1 MDEEF
6 NKVYEKILAESGT
19 VLREIR
25 RKKNRYLAIGFLIA
39 MLVNIPIFIL
49 DKSSF
54 FSVSLIIISGA
65 ILLILY
71 FNADKDYRKAYKKC
85 VIEEIV
91 KSYNKNLVYVADEG
105 LTDYDYSMSAFEPDF
120 KETISE
126 DKIYGTLLLDTQFKM
141 AQVYSYAMREY
152 KDREGKTQTEK
163 AKTFDGIYGI
173 VRMEE
178 DSKDYIHIKEAE
190 STIDARL
197 ARITHKT
204 VEMDSAEFETYYD
217 VITEDRLDAY
227 KIFTPEILEEFVEL
241 PKRNITHFEIK
252 IDQNM
257 MYFRYRCG
265 EVFEPPK
272 FKDPLDKET
281 IHTYYNTIVFPI
293 DLTKKIINNIIV
305 KH

>member
-6 NKVYEKILAESGT
+6 NKVYEKILSESGT
-19 VLREIR
+19 TLREMR
-25 RKKNRYLAIGFLIA
+25 RKKNRSLAMGILIA
-39 MLVNIPIFIL
+39 VFVN
-49 DKSSF
+49 
-54 FSVSLIIISGA
+54 LI
-65 ILLILY
+65 ILLIDKTDFFPVLTIIASGGALLLVY
-71 FNADKDYRKAYKKC
+71 YKADKEYRKAYKKS

-105 LTDYDYSMSAFEPDF
+105 LTDYDYSMSGFEKDF
-120 KETISE
+120 KETVSE

-141 AQVYSYAMREY
+141 AQLYSYAMREY
-152 KDREGKTQTEK
+152 KDREGKKQVEK
-163 AKTFDGIYGI
+163 AKTFDGIYGL

-178 DSKDYIHIKEAE
+178 DSGDYIHIKEAE
-190 STIDARL
+190 STVEARL
-197 ARITHKT
+197 ARITKKNL
-204 VEMDSAEFETYYD
+204 EMDSAEFESYYD

-227 KIFTPEILEEFVEL
+227 KIFTPELLVEFVEL
-241 PKRNITHFEIK
+241 PKRNITHFEVK

-257 MYFRYRCG
+257 LYFRYRCG

-293 DLTKKIINNIIV
+293 DLTKKIVNNIIV